1 MMTWSEAIA
10 ARAMKV
16 DPALIGHYIEDGFM
30 NLNIKPVA
38 DHFKL
43 IGPAFPVT
51 FSGRNSA
58 MLFYALRRAP
68 EGSVIVVDRC
78 GDNQFACV
86 GEGVTR
92 IASQLKL
99 GGIVIDGPSTDTIG
113 IRNFDFPIFSTGIS
127 PVTTTGRFGEV
138 NGDYNVPITCG
149 GVTINPGD
157 IIFGDLDGIIVI
169 PPERFLTLLEQ
180 AEAATA
186 REKEMFG
193 KMSETDFRNKP
204 FDSEVKVE
212 AYFEARQQQKNSA
225 K

>member
-1 MMTWSEAIA
+1 MTLSEEII

-30 NLNIKPVA
+30 HLNIKPVA

-68 EGSVIVVDRC
+68 EGSIIVIDRC
-78 GDNQFACV
+78 GDTQFACV
-86 GEGVTR
+86 GEGVSR
-92 IASQLKL
+92 IASQLNL
-99 GGIVIDGPSTDTIG
+99 GGIVIDGPSTDTLG
-113 IRNFDFPIFSTGIS
+113 IRNFGFPVFSTGIS

-138 NGDYNVPITCG
+138 NGNFNVPVTCG
-149 GVTINPGD
+149 GVVVQPGD

-169 PPERFLTLLEQ
+169 PKERFLPLLEQ
-180 AEAATA
+180 AEEATA
-186 REKEMFG
+186 HEKKMFAA
-193 KMSETDFRNKP
+193 MSQTDFRNKP
-204 FDSEVKVE
+204 FDSEIKVE
-212 AYFEARQQQKNSA
+212 AYFESLK